1 LIIDPACSIIFE
13 NEREEKNVMLRPP
26 KKMDEPFFGIRKILL
41 SCTQGLGILLIV
53 LLIYFIGLKNGYSEA
68 SVRTFSF
75 VSLIASNIAV
85 ILSNRSW
92 HSHIFQILATPN
104 KAVIWVVGGAVLF
117 LGLVLNVPFLIK
129 LFLFEKISIFQALIC
144 FLMGFSSMIWF
155 EVYKQ
160 IKPSR

>member
-1 LIIDPACSIIFE
+1 
-13 NEREEKNVMLRPP
+13 
-26 KKMDEPFFGIRKILL
+26 
-41 SCTQGLGILLIV
+41 
-53 LLIYFIGLKNGYSEA
+53 
-68 SVRTFSF
+68 
-75 VSLIASNIAV
+75 
-85 ILSNRSW
+85 LSNRSW

-129 LFLFEKISIFQALIC
+129 LFLFEKISILQALIC
-144 FLMGFSSMIWF
+144 FLLGFSSMIWF